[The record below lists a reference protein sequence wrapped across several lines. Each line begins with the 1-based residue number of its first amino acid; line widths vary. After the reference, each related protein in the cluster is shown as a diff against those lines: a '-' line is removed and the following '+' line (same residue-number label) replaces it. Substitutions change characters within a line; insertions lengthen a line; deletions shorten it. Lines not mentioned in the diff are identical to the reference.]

1 MAAMKRRQRGMSLV
15 AAIFLIVVV
24 ASLAAFA
31 VTAGSSKVGA
41 TNQALM
47 ADRAAAAAHAGAEWG
62 AYRARVAN
70 SCVGPPLS
78 PAGVTF
84 NVAQTGLRG
93 FRVTVICT
101 STLHEAPLNWYVRDI
116 TAFAQYGNF
125 GAADYAAHTAQARVS
140 NAP

>member
-15 AAIFLIVVV
+15 AAIFVIVVV
-24 ASLAAFA
+24 ALLASYA
-31 VTAGSSKVGA
+31 VTAGTSKLGA

-62 AYRARVAN
+62 AYRARVAG
-70 SCVGPPLS
+70 SCVAPP
-78 PAGVTF
+78 GVTF
-84 NVAQTGLRG
+84 NIAQGALRG
-93 FRVTVICT
+93 FRVTVTCT
-101 STLHEAPLNWYVRDI
+101 STLHAPPANWYVRDI

-125 GAADYAAHTAQARVS
+125 GAADYAAHSAQARVS